1 MILDTIAAATK
12 KRVEAAKTAMP
23 LEEVKIRALA
33 LPKKPNSFETAL
45 RKQGVSLICEIKKAS
60 PSKGLI
66 AQQFAPVETARA
78 YEAGG
83 AAAISVLT
91 EPEFFLGSDA
101 YLTAVKKA
109 VSLPVLRKD
118 FTVDEY
124 QLYEAKVLG
133 ADAVLLICA
142 LLDTQT
148 IRRYLD
154 ICSALSLGALVEAH
168 TQAEVESALSAGA
181 RIVGVNNR
189 NLKTFEVSLDTCLKL
204 RPLVPHDT
212 LFVAESGIRTA
223 ADIALL
229 REANVD
235 AALIGEMLMRSEDID
250 AALADL
256 REAAL

>member
-12 KRVEAAKTAMP
+12 KRVEAAKAAMR
-23 LEEVKIRALA
+23 LEEVKNRALA

-45 RKQGVSLICEIKKAS
+45 RGQGVSLICEIKKAS

-66 AQQFAPVETARA
+66 ARQFAPVETARA

-101 YLTAVKKA
+101 YLTAVKET

-118 FTVDEY
+118 FTVDAY
-124 QLYEAKVLG
+124 QLYEAKALG

-142 LLDTQT
+142 LLCTDTL
-148 IRRYLD
+148 RRYLD
-154 ICSALSLGALVEAH
+154 ICEELSIDALVEAH

-189 NLKTFEVSLDTCLKL
+189 SLKTFEVSLETCLDL
-204 RPLVPHDT
+204 RPLVPADK

-223 ADIALL
+223 ADITML
-229 REANVD
+229 REAGVD
-235 AALIGEMLMRSEDID
+235 AALIGETLMRSPDVG
-250 AALADL
+250 AALAEL
-256 REAAL
+256 QGAIQ